1 MADKKQNKTKQKLQQ
16 WYAEPHHRAGPVW
29 RSLPLHTSPRP
40 ALAEYVHSSCVQQN
54 VSHSS
59 TCVGTEFVP
68 VPCRDVG
75 QRNMYIVLVPRYSS
89 AGITAVY
96 VQQDVGGYMLS
107 LSQVS
112 VVLGFPLFTVVRH
125 PGERSIRP
133 REDLSTPPA
142 RRVGHR
148 SLFFRRLVIGRL
160 CGTGVAPQRGRGR
173 PSGGLDSQLFFG
185 CVLTK
190 LFSNI
195 QITTTSQAYH
205 TIHNKDTIPDCCC
218 CSSRITLLAP
228 CPPPA
233 LSLPFITLPC
243 AAAVARLLHQ
253 D

>member
-1 MADKKQNKTKQKLQQ
+1 MAVF
-16 WYAEPHHRAGPVW
+16 A
-29 RSLPLHTSPRP
+29 SPRP
-40 ALAEYVHSSCVQQN
+40 PLAEYVHSSTCIQRQ
-54 VSHSS
+54 VSYSR

-75 QRNMYIVLVPRYSS
+75 QHSMYIVLVPRYTS

-160 CGTGVAPQRGRGR
+160 CGTDVAPQRGRGR
-173 PSGGLDSQLFFG
+173 PSGARDSHLFFG
-185 CVLTK
+185 CVITK
-190 LFSNI
+190 IVSKI
-195 QITTTSQAYH
+195 PMTTTTS
-205 TIHNKDTIPDCCC
+205 
-218 CSSRITLLAP
+218 
-228 CPPPA
+228 PA
-233 LSLPFITLPC
+233 
-243 AAAVARLLHQ
+243 
-253 D
+253 